1 MTPEL
6 DRLLAEL
13 EPGTEDNLVDRLS
26 FGLLCVGRVAHLL
39 ERAEVLG
46 CLEALR
52 GILAN
57 PLRMTEWPTLVE
69 RAAALANGHQGS
81 PSLDGVG
88 HAAVSAS
95 YACAKAIAGRSRQA
109 AEYAAYAAVYG
120 QGGYGATNDRSAF
133 EPEYRWQARQLQ
145 ALLASRQR
153 APSVG

>member
-69 RAAALANGHQGS
+69 RDAEVPPFETLLDERHQAHALAT
-81 PSLDGVG
+81 
-88 HAAVSAS
+88 
-95 YACAKAIAGRSRQA
+95 QA
-109 AEYAAYAAVYG
+109 T
-120 QGGYGATNDRSAF
+120 QTPRRRN
-133 EPEYRWQARQLQ
+133 ARTTE
-145 ALLASRQR
+145 LA
-153 APSVG
+153 PCH